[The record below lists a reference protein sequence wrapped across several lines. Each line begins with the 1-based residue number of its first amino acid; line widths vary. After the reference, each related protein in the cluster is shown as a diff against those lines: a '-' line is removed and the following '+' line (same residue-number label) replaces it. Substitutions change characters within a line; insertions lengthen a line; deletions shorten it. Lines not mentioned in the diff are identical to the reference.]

1 MSTLVGIG
9 RQGTRA
15 PTHPSSL
22 APIFF
27 GASPGACLTIDR
39 GSLPHCMP
47 YIYPSSTHA
56 PHHRL
61 ICFLVTLQVF
71 RHRQALRHRALRH
84 PGPSLRPLSLRPPSL
99 GPHCLDPQH
108 PRTPL
113 RSDPIALGPQ
123 ALSPRSLRTPIA
135 RTPFIVR
142 TRSSLGP
149 RRSNPLARTQL
160 LGPNRSDPIAR
171 TPSPG
176 LSSLGPHRLDHHCS
190 HPHCSDPHCSGP
202 NPCPPPI
209 ALTHSLGSMAAAR
222 TRLCLHA
229 RAADPRLVC
238 VVLCHVCVPCASL

>member
-1 MSTLVGIG
+1 MGIS

-149 RRSNPLARTQL
+149 RRSNPLARTQS
-160 LGPNRSDPIAR
+160 LGPRRPVFHRSDPIAW
-171 TPSPG
+171 TPIV
-176 LSSLGPHRLDHHCS
+176 HT
-190 HPHCSDPHCSGP
+190 
-202 NPCPPPI
+202 PI
-209 ALTHSLGSMAAAR
+209 AQAPIARAPTPGAPPNARTHSLGSMAAAR